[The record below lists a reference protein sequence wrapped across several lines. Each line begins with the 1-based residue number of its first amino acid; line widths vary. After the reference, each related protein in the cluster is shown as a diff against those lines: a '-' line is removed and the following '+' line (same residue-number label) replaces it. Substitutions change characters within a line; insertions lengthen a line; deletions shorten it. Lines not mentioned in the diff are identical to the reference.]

1 MPKSFRITAPTLTDE
16 ERHQVT
22 QAGGLSGQVVDTEKL
37 VGEWNPRE
45 RKFGVAP
52 ILHGLQSKSMYLGVD
67 PAVVAERRRRNKQA
81 RKSRRA
87 NRKAAKR

>member
-1 MPKSFRITAPTLTDE
+1 MAKAFRITAPFLTEE
-16 ERHQVT
+16 ERHMAA
-22 QAGGLSGQVVDTEKL
+22 QAGGLSGQTVDTEKL

-52 ILHGLQSKSMYLGVD
+52 ILHGLQSKAMYLGVD

-87 NRKAAKR
+87 NRKAGK